1 MVKIIAV
8 AYNGFTAFRCS
19 SIETATELIKRHR
32 PDMQKH
38 MEIVTF
44 DEEKYAKAGADV
56 RKLCKHLKPP
66 PKEIKGKRK

>member
-1 MVKIIAV
+1 
-8 AYNGFTAFRCS
+8 
-19 SIETATELIKRHR
+19 
-32 PDMQKH
+32 